1 MRNFGSRETAF
12 AEVSAEA
19 ARLSA
24 TSDRRINV
32 RGFSGGAVRPL
43 PTTIWSISPA
53 SLRQAIPTFPASSAD
68 LPR

>member
-12 AEVSAEA
+12 AEASAEA
-19 ARLSA
+19 ARLGA
-24 TSDRRINV
+24 AFGRHLNV
-32 RGFSGGAVRPL
+32 FGLSGGAVRPL